1 MLRQNLLRLLIA
13 IFSLIQY
20 NTYAQSSLEKA
31 LSGKN
36 LDELEQLYLWLHQHP
51 ELSLQETQTS
61 K

>member
-20 NTYAQSSLEKA
+20 NAYAQSSLEKA